1 MKLSSQPLTPS
12 KLREN
17 IYKYLDEVALKGK
30 TLEVERKG
38 VIIKLVPSEK
48 GNKVS
53 KFANL
58 KKRNV
63 IRGDPEDLVHISWE
77 KEWKPGPF

>member
-1 MKLSSQPLTPS
+1 MKLYPQPLTPS

-30 TLEVERKG
+30 TIEVERKG
-38 VIIKLVPSEK
+38 IILKIIPPEKQSKL
-48 GNKVS
+48 S
-53 KFANL
+53 KFAKL

-63 IRGDPEDLVHISWE
+63 IQGDPEDLVHISWE
-77 KEWKPGPF
+77 KEWNPGPF